1 MRSASVVG
9 IAAAALLAAACAT
22 TQEQGKQAAVPVG
35 PEEVQRELVGR
46 TWTVM
51 LPDGQPATEHFNA
64 NGTVDIR
71 GGLNDNGH
79 WRLWEKGYC
88 TSWARMR
95 IGAERCFTIERTAD
109 GQYRIYKPDGDI
121 SMTIIDLK

>member
-88 TSWARMR
+88 TTWQRMR
-95 IGAERCFTIERTAD
+95 SGAERCFTLQRMPD
-109 GQYRIYKPDGDI
+109 GRVAIYKPNGKA
-121 SMTIIDLK
+121 SMTIVGFK